1 MISKYQ
7 TTEWCDKTISEG
19 TGNTST
25 GIHSTMNQ
33 VPTSSRDLGLECSVF
48 DLSLYF
54 TEDQFIA
61 LNTKKN
67 ANAKGYCLGTQRV
80 KYTVG
85 NPFGVINIV
94 QKIKS

>member
-1 MISKYQ
+1 
-7 TTEWCDKTISEG
+7 
-19 TGNTST
+19 
-25 GIHSTMNQ
+25 MNQ

-85 NPFGVINIV
+85 KPFGVINIA